1 MPRGVKR
8 SEIEIIQAE
17 IAATEKKRDQS
28 LQAAADAKKAIT
40 KLQDKIE
47 QQYSKEIAKA
57 CRTAGIP
64 LEEVLN
70 WIKGR
75 QLENISSEKMAA
87 PKAVAPKT
95 VAPKAAAKKRPTPKK
110 TAKAATR
117 TKTAKKAPANAKST
131 VAATSSTT
139 PDGDAPN
146 SEG

>member
-70 WIKGR
+70 WVKDR
-75 QLENISSEKMAA
+75 QLENISNEKPAT

-95 VAPKAAAKKRPTPKK
+95 AAPKAAAKKRPAPKK
-110 TAKAATR
+110 TANAATR
-117 TKTAKKAPANAKST
+117 TKSAKKAPANEKST
-131 VAATSSTT
+131 TATSSTT
-139 PDGDAPN
+139 PDGDASG